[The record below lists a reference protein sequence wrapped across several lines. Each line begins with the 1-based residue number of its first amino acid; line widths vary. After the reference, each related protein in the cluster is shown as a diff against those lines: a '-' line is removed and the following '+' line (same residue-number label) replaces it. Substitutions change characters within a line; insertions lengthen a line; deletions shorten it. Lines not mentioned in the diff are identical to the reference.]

1 MNWEMIMALFLG
13 LGLSASCGF
22 RVFVP
27 LLVTSLA
34 THFGWFP
41 GMVSNQFEWMGSLTA
56 IIAFGSAS
64 IIEIFAYYIPV
75 VDNALDVI
83 ASPLAVIAG
92 VLLTTS
98 VLPIDNEMLK
108 WGLGIIVGGGSAG
121 IVQSGTVFA
130 RLLSSKATLTSG
142 NAVVSTGENAASAI
156 GAVLSFVIPIISGII
171 ALILV
176 FAMGGYAMRR
186 FRRSRISNADL
197 N

>member
-1 MNWEMIMALFLG
+1 MIMALLLG

-27 LLVTSLA
+27 LLVTAVA

-41 GMVSNQFEWMGSLTA
+41 GMIHNQFAWMGTLPA

-64 IIEIFAYYIPV
+64 VLEILGYYIPV
-75 VDNALDVI
+75 VDNALDAV

-92 VLLTTS
+92 ALLATS
-98 VLPIDNEMLK
+98 VLPIDNDLLK

-121 IVQSGTVFA
+121 IVQSGTVFT
-130 RLLSSKATLTSG
+130 RLLSSKATLTTG
-142 NAVVSTGENAASAI
+142 NAVVSTGENVAATA
-156 GAVLSFVIPIISGII
+156 GALLSLILPIITGIA

-176 FAMGGYAMRR
+176 LVMGRYAVKR
-186 FRRSRISNADL
+186 FRKMKIGES
-197 N
+197 